1 LKNFKE
7 VTGFLIVAL
16 LLTSFFSI
24 KDTNAAYTPDLTIV
38 KIAPNNYEGFSTY
51 PKYVPGYSVEIANYG
66 SGASKNTTMNF
77 YIRTFEN
84 KTIMKTVKVPALN
97 AGKGARIR
105 FSMSNQTDGSFKEG
119 YAAVNPY
126 KSFKEI
132 NFTNNAR
139 KFSLKEV
146 MLSSSNKTITEYWE
160 TRTSQFVNSSNNYTV
175 SEYNSPLSNITGIN
189 KIVID
194 MKHPI
199 INTNDLES
207 TENYWMYI
215 TKVRLK
221 IPSSLQNKTKVTIKK
236 SNGATSEKTPNKIID
251 NGTIEITWQAYEAM
265 SYITDVII
273 TITDNNLES
282 KNAFKEPVRFW
293 DRTGAEIN
301 STATKYVSEYYSC
314 EFVNVTNYNAS
325 YVTTSNS
332 YTVHHSNIT
341 ALKVLGTSDGYYTAG
356 WFITPK
362 GTFNNIIGLYG
373 NNQRQASLI
382 SNGQYGLSQKIRDVP
397 QFGFM
402 IQGSNIQGFS
412 SFKSLGFRSWT
423 WKEKY

>member
-1 LKNFKE
+1 MNKYQGIAGIIVLTLLITAFFNFKE
-7 VTGFLIVAL
+7 
-16 LLTSFFSI
+16 
-24 KDTNAAYTPDLTIV
+24 TNAAYTPDLSIV
-38 KIAPNNYEGFSTY
+38 KVSPNNYEGFSTY
-51 PKYVPGYSVEIANYG
+51 PKYVPGYAVEIANYG
-66 SGASKNTTMNF
+66 SGASKNTTLDF
-77 YIRTFEN
+77 YIKTFDN
-84 KTIMKTVKVPALN
+84 KYLKKTIKVPALN
-97 AGKGARIR
+97 AGKGVRIR

-119 YAAVNPY
+119 YAVVNSN
-126 KSFKEI
+126 KAFKEI
-132 NFTNNAR
+132 KFTNNAR

-160 TRTSQFVNSSNNYTV
+160 TRSSQFVNSSYNYTV
-175 SEYNSPLSNITGIN
+175 NEYNSPLSNITGIN

-199 INTNDLES
+199 INADDPES

-215 TKVRLK
+215 TKARLK

-236 SNGATSEKTPNKIID
+236 SNGATSEKTPVIID
-251 NGTIEITWQAYEAM
+251 NETLEARWQVYETM

-273 TITDNNLES
+273 TITDSNLES

-332 YTVHHSNIT
+332 YTVHNSNIT

-362 GTFNNIIGLYG
+362 GTFSNVIGLYG
-373 NNQRQASLI
+373 NSQRQASLI
-382 SNGQYGLSQKIRDVP
+382 SNGQYGLSQKIRDIP

-412 SFKSLGFRSWT
+412 GFKSLGFRSWT
-423 WKEKY
+423 WKETY